1 MFLCCIPAMV
11 STRKLELR
19 SNQLTFELSK
29 RRSLQKWHKW
39 HKWQWFVL
47 NRISIK
53 WTQGHKWYL
62 NSQNSLATCRSRFV
76 DFVGLAWCF
85 ASRFALCYRDRSWSH
100 ETFLLVWEIIDLL
113 GSGVQVVVHR
123 LVPGFRGAKEKRR
136 NDVLM
141 FFYLIHSNS
150 IFNIFQHFHLYSVS
164 WTCDSRAKAL
174 CIHCVDELFAVGIH
188 LVTWREFC
196 DFPCC
201 FNSVPAMPMAPRADT
216 LFSYVFIMSQAM
228 QQCIF
233 WSTSCHDSEL
243 SWSNTSYKTKT

>member
-1 MFLCCIPAMV
+1 MV

-150 IFNIFQHFHLYSVS
+150 TLSFVFCLMDMWLTGQGAVYSLRWWVVCRWNSPCHMAWVLWLSMLLQLRASYANGAQS
-164 WTCDSRAKAL
+164 W
-174 CIHCVDELFAVGIH
+174 H
-188 LVTWREFC
+188 
-196 DFPCC
+196 
-201 FNSVPAMPMAPRADT
+201 T
-216 LFSYVFIMSQAM
+216 LFICFHHVPSNAAMHLLKHIMSRQR
-228 QQCIF
+228 
-233 WSTSCHDSEL
+233 TEL
-243 SWSNTSYKTKT
+243 K